1 MAMDHWEVAVLHA
14 FKGSRFEHGHLDVDV
29 AIELAA
35 YRELVIDV
43 AKSLWTRENAGRQR
57 LPKGFE
63 QTFQLRITQLSP
75 GSTLV
80 ALSRN
85 VAAGHQL
92 NLMEK
97 DLFHRSMRL
106 IEETVVSAASS
117 QNVPALFPR
126 SALPKFRRWG
136 SSLFEDEQIELRTPD
151 GQVTAIYGATARANL
166 LDRIDTSYE
175 NTAEVVGYVLA
186 TSIRAG
192 RFELYRDIHSGEG
205 IVVPLIPEY
214 KKRVLH
220 ALSQHDQ
227 VRLRV
232 AGTGAFG
239 TDGSLV
245 RFTNVTRVEELDRTV
260 DNSSLWARLSAL
272 TQAVP
277 ESAWEVLPADAA
289 ENHDA
294 YLQVGQ

>member
-1 MAMDHWEVAVLHA
+1 MDHWEVAVLHA
-14 FKGSRFEHGHLDVDV
+14 FKGSRFEQGHLDVDV
-29 AIELAA
+29 AVELAA

-63 QTFQLRITQLSP
+63 QTFQLRITELSP
-75 GSTLV
+75 GSTVV

-85 VAAGHQL
+85 VAAGQQL
-92 NLMEK
+92 HLMEN
-97 DLFHRSMRL
+97 DLFHRSMCL
-106 IEETVVSAASS
+106 IEETVVCAASN
-117 QNVPALFPR
+117 QNVPAVFPR
-126 SALPKFRRWG
+126 STLPKFRRWG
-136 SSLFEDEQIELRTPD
+136 SSLFEDEQIELRSPN
-151 GQVTAIYGATARANL
+151 GQTMATYGAAARANL

-192 RFELYRDIHSGEG
+192 RFELYRDLHSGEG
-205 IVVPLIPEY
+205 VVVPLVPEY
-214 KKRVLH
+214 EKRVLH

-227 VRLRV
+227 VKLRV
-232 AGTGAFG
+232 SGTGAFG

-245 RFTNVTRVEELDRTV
+245 RFTSVTRVEEQDRAV
-260 DNSSLWARLSAL
+260 DNSSLWARLGAL
-272 TQAVP
+272 SRAVP

-289 ENHDA
+289 ENHDT
-294 YLQVGQ
+294 YLQAGQ